1 MRRLQELF
9 RDIGDN
15 CCLAIDYIY
24 AAFDMIANKEE
35 KEPTFIEIMVASV
48 LISGLADDEKV
59 LSKDGYVNDAEEL
72 MKKATGHTY
81 RVQKKRIE
89 SLKDLPEKGYAI
101 VNFEDIDSEGKPHN
115 HWILVK
121 DRKQYYNSLPTSVC
135 VKYGKPVDARLV
147 EVLD

>member
-1 MRRLQELF
+1 MRRLQDLF

-15 CCLAIDYIY
+15 CCLAIDYLY

-35 KEPTFIEIMVASV
+35 KEPTFIEVMIASV
-48 LISGLADDEKV
+48 LISGLADDETV
-59 LSKDGYVNDAEEL
+59 LSKNGYVNDAEKL

-89 SLKDLPEKGYAI
+89 SLKELPEKGYAI
-101 VNFEDIDSEGKPHN
+101 VNYEGIDGKNN

-121 DRKQYYNSLPTSVC
+121 DRMQYYNSLAFSNC
-135 VKYGKPVDARLV
+135 VAYGKPVDARIV

>member
-1 MRRLQELF
+1 MRRLQDLF

-15 CCLAIDYIY
+15 CCLAIDYLY
-24 AAFDMIANKEE
+24 AAFDIIANKEE
-35 KEPTFIEIMVASV
+35 KEPTFIEVMIASV
-48 LISGLADDEKV
+48 LISGLADDETV
-59 LSKDGYVNDAEEL
+59 LSKNGYVNDAEKL

-89 SLKDLPEKGYAI
+89 SLKELPEKGYAV
-101 VNFEDIDSEGKPHN
+101 VNFERTDEDGKVYN

-121 DRKQYYNSLPTSVC
+121 DRMQYYNSLAFSNC
-135 VKYGKPVDARLV
+135 VAYGKPVDARII